1 MLLAELK
8 NVPPKKVAQG
18 TATVWVV
25 VHTADRMILGKR
37 ASTNNNPN
45 QWNFFGGRIDKGET
59 PVEAA
64 VRELEEETGH
74 KTSAGSL
81 KELVKINDA
90 TYFSLEVQD
99 ASAIKTS
106 SEISKVTA
114 FKVVDLPNN
123 LHSKTSRF
131 FDKVDWLLR

>member
-8 NVPPKKVAQG
+8 NAPQKVAQS

-25 VHTADRMILGKR
+25 VHTSDRMILGKR
-37 ASTNNNPN
+37 SSSINNPN
-45 QWNFFGGRIDKGET
+45 QWNFFGGKIDKGET
-59 PVEAA
+59 ALDAA

-74 KTSAGSL
+74 KVSAGAL
-81 KELVKINDA
+81 RKLVTINDA
-90 TYFSLEVQD
+90 TYFSLEVKD
-99 ASAIKTS
+99 ASAFKPS

-114 FKVVDLPNN
+114 FKLVDLPDN